1 LVALAQKDGARQQL
15 IISESVSRLSKA
27 DPAKNPAFA
36 AALERLL
43 QESRGTTRFVDLVAK
58 LNLNARYP
66 EVLAIAQKNPDTQ
79 LGVDAILTLLTKRQL
94 ELIEL
99 GLRDKNE
106 ETALN
111 TAKVLATAADSR
123 GVGPLLAVAT
133 DKQLPAEVR
142 RQAVR
147 ALAKTYPGA
156 KEIVQLAAN
165 KQLPEELKAVAGFA
179 LQTANF
185 DDVRDQAAKLFALAP
200 AKNDE
205 PLPAISELL
214 QRRGDAARGKELFAT
229 VGTCANCHMVN
240 GAGKDV
246 GPNLSEIGKKLAR
259 EAMVEKILFPSAAI
273 SHNFEQYILVAKNGT
288 TMNGIMVSQTPD
300 EVVLKGADA
309 IVKTFKRSDLDTM
322 EKSAVS
328 LMPADL
334 HRALSVQG
342 IADVVEYL
350 TTLKEAVKGKQ

>member
-1 LVALAQKDGARQQL
+1 
-15 IISESVSRLSKA
+15 
-27 DPAKNPAFA
+27 
-36 AALERLL
+36 
-43 QESRGTTRFVDLVAK
+43 
-58 LNLNARYP
+58 
-66 EVLAIAQKNPDTQ
+66 
-79 LGVDAILTLLTKRQL
+79 
-94 ELIEL
+94 
-99 GLRDKNE
+99 
-106 ETALN
+106 LN
-111 TAKVLATAADSR
+111 TAKVLATAADAR

-133 DKQLPAEVR
+133 DKQVPAEVR

-147 ALAKTYPGA
+147 GLAKTYPGA

-185 DDVRDQAAKLFALAP
+185 NDVREQAAKLFTLAP

-214 QRRGDAARGKELFAT
+214 QRRGDVARGKELFAT
-229 VGTCANCHMVN
+229 VGTCANCHVIN

-288 TMNGIMVSQTPD
+288 TMNGIVVSQTPD

-309 IVKTFKRSDLDTM
+309 IVKSFKRSDIDTM
-322 EKSAVS
+322 DKSAVS